1 MIEEDEEPTSRIR
14 AFTPARR
21 VTDKP
26 ARRFRRGVYL
36 LPSMFTL
43 ANMFSGYACIVY
55 AMRGELEKA
64 APLIGLA
71 IVVDMLDG
79 RVARMTGTTSQF
91 GVEFDSLADV
101 ISFGVAPAIMAFQ
114 WGLHPL
120 GRLGWAAGFVFVAGA
135 AIRLARFNIQTGT
148 VDKKYFVGLPS
159 PAAAAVPATTIYF
172 YPEGLQSPLAALA
185 VLALVIVPGLLMVS
199 TFRFYSF
206 KTLDLQSRRAYPVLA
221 LLALG
226 LALLTAHE
234 IMLVVIAYAYLISG
248 PIAWAWSRLRR
259 GHHEEHQEEATT
271 KVTTA
276 TKI

>member
-1 MIEEDEEPTSRIR
+1 MMEESENGQETGPSRIR
-14 AFTPARR
+14 VFTPARR
-21 VTDKP
+21 ATDKP

-71 IVVDMLDG
+71 IIVDMLDG

-120 GRLGWAAGFVFVAGA
+120 GRLGWAAGFV
-135 AIRLARFNIQTGT
+135 
-148 VDKKYFVGLPS
+148 
-159 PAAAAVPATTIYF
+159 
-172 YPEGLQSPLAALA
+172 
-185 VLALVIVPGLLMVS
+185 
-199 TFRFYSF
+199 
-206 KTLDLQSRRAYPVLA
+206 
-221 LLALG
+221 
-226 LALLTAHE
+226 
-234 IMLVVIAYAYLISG
+234 
-248 PIAWAWSRLRR
+248 
-259 GHHEEHQEEATT
+259 
-271 KVTTA
+271 
-276 TKI
+276 